1 MNEKLENV
9 KRHGV
14 EGSLLTYLEDVE
26 ARLVALETKKVPAKT
41 KEAKAKKK

>member
-26 ARLVALETKKVPAKT
+26 ARLTALEAKKAPAKRG
-41 KEAKAKKK
+41 KDKKKK